1 MGTELLQETNE
12 RKICHT
18 TFFFP
23 HRKHLSNEL
32 RQISKLRITIRICKV
47 GFLFCKVDC
56 FYERILSVKLF
67 LYIL

>member
-1 MGTELLQETNE
+1 M
-12 RKICHT
+12 
-18 TFFFP
+18 
-23 HRKHLSNEL
+23 SNEL